1 MRFAR
6 IMLRVQL
13 ACMAVGAVAVVYVLG
28 FGVHPHQ
35 VGYACVVAAC
45 YVIFTGIA
53 TFFMQKAWRAQARSA
68 DAAASIH
75 ADDGAT
81 PDIAALGPRDV
92 RHVRS
97 LRRAWL
103 SMVLLGVA
111 MLVAFVVLVNHYEG
125 SATTLESSGAHVQ
138 GVVTSVIAQGEAPFD
153 GSIDVEYVYA
163 GQSFD
168 AHIYRDDNSPFYH
181 VGEAVTVTVDP
192 SDPQVAT
199 VGSSDNQGPGMVLLL
214 VVLLLL
220 GGALVFLGLALLFGL
235 WLTGR
240 RARRAGAFL
249 TDHLA

>member
-1 MRFAR
+1 
-6 IMLRVQL
+6 
-13 ACMAVGAVAVVYVLG
+13 
-28 FGVHPHQ
+28 
-35 VGYACVVAAC
+35 
-45 YVIFTGIA
+45 
-53 TFFMQKAWRAQARSA
+53 
-68 DAAASIH
+68 
-75 ADDGAT
+75 
-81 PDIAALGPRDV
+81 
-92 RHVRS
+92 
-97 LRRAWL
+97 
-103 SMVLLGVA
+103 MVLLGAA